1 MPKNVIHQFLGAYIA
16 EKILGI
22 DDEEILTAIKYHT
35 TGRVG
40 MSLLE
45 KIVFMADVLE
55 KSRTFDGVEK
65 LREITEVDFEKGFR
79 LSVID
84 LYNSLGE
91 DVYYLTKEIWEF
103 CVEEEQNG
111 TN

>member
-1 MPKNVIHQFLGAYIA
+1 MPKNVVHQFLGAYIA

-22 DDEEILTAIKYHT
+22 DDSEILTAIKYHT

-40 MSLLE
+40 MSQLE

-55 KSRTFDGVEK
+55 KSRNFDGVEK
-65 LREITEVDFEKGFR
+65 LREITEKDFEKGFR

-91 DVYYLTKEIWEF
+91 DIFYLTREAYEF
-103 CVEEEQNG
+103 AVEEENG
-111 TN
+111 IN